1 MIKKELTYGIRQVV
15 YNFKFALLFF
25 AVNFLVAAI
34 LSIGVWADLNSNLSH
49 SILSQKL
56 AIASDFS
63 WYLQFR
69 HLFAPELNNLT
80 YSLIVSIVLYVLIQ
94 TYFSAGIVAVFKEP
108 KKNHIIDFFYGG
120 VKYWSRFL
128 KISLVSIILVAL
140 AFILN
145 DFFGQL
151 LFNIFKNSDNA
162 LWDFIFRSLRYFVLI
177 TLLITITLFADYA
190 KVSSAVDNVT
200 SLRKTIINSAVF
212 IKENFLYSFSLF
224 MLISII
230 GLLGAIVYNI
240 IGNFVGR
247 SPYTYIIITF
257 TLQQLLIIFRFG
269 IKMLFVSVEVNL
281 YKDLSADIIPVQ
293 AVEQPIVTG
302 D

>member
-1 MIKKELTYGIRQVV
+1 M
-15 YNFKFALLFF
+15 
-25 AVNFLVAAI
+25 
-34 LSIGVWADLNSNLSH
+34 
-49 SILSQKL
+49 
-56 AIASDFS
+56 
-63 WYLQFR
+63 
-69 HLFAPELNNLT
+69 
-80 YSLIVSIVLYVLIQ
+80 
-94 TYFSAGIVAVFKEP
+94 FKEP